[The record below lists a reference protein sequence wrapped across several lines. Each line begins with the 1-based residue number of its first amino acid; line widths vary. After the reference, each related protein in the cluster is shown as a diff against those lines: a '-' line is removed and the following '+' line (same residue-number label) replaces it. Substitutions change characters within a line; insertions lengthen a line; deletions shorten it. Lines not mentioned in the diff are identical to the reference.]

1 MNKVLIVGAGDF
13 GREMFCWL
21 TTDPRHGVEF
31 EVAGFLDDNVNAMA
45 GYPHY
50 GVGVVDSISD
60 YTPAAGE
67 RLLMAMASPATKL
80 KLAAELQSRG
90 AEFMT
95 WIHPTAVI
103 SRFGQFGTGT
113 VICPQCVVSADATF
127 GDFVTINCTSNIGH
141 DIHIGNGCTI
151 NAQCDLTGHTKLG
164 EGVYVGSN
172 VCVVPKVEIG
182 AYARIGAGS
191 VVVRRVRPHTTVMGP
206 AARRIDS
213 GITGAGNKD
222 AA

>member
-1 MNKVLIVGAGDF
+1 MKKILIVGAGDF

-21 TTDPRHGVEF
+21 TTDPRHGVEW
-31 EVAGFLDDNVNAMA
+31 EAAGFLDDNLDAMA
-45 GYPHY
+45 SYAHY
-50 GVGVVDSISD
+50 GVCVVDSISD
-60 YTPAAGE
+60 YRPADGE
-67 RLLMAMASPATKL
+67 LLLMGMASPETKL
-80 KLAAELQSRG
+80 KLATDLQARG

-103 SRFGQFGTGT
+103 SRFGRIGTGT
-113 VICPQCVVSADATF
+113 VICPKCVVSADATI

-172 VCVVPKVEIG
+172 VCVVPKVTIG
-182 AYARIGAGS
+182 EYARIGAGS

-206 AARRIDS
+206 AARRIDPGLATAS
-213 GITGAGNKD
+213 QKD